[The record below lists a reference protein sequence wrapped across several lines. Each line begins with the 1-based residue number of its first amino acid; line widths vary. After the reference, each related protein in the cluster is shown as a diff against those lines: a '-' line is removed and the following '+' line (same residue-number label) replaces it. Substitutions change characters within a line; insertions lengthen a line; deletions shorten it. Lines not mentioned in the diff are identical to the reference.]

1 MNNLNLKNPLTV
13 MALGLLSTSTAF
25 GQEAT
30 EAATAQNT
38 SLFGLLQQGGWAMY
52 PLGLTALFMFFLI
65 FYCWKETV
73 ASRFNPPGV
82 SSALS
87 DSLAA
92 RDLQKASSLCQSTP
106 SVLTRCLTSSLSK
119 ARPEKA
125 DGNKEKIEATFMD
138 SIEGEDGAIG
148 QWINYLNVVAA
159 VAPMIGLLGTVSG
172 MISAFQTIGQVG
184 MGDPSALAGDIG
196 EALITTATG
205 LTIGIPAMIAYFV
218 FRNRLNGQ
226 ILATVETGGDLIDVY
241 VEQSAYGSPASAQAA
256 TEAE

>member
-1 MNNLNLKNPLTV
+1 MRHTTILQRLV
-13 MALGLLSTSTAF
+13 VTATAIIVVLPAN
-25 GQEAT
+25 GQET
-30 EAATAQNT
+30 TGAATQQT
-38 SLFGLLQQGGWAMY
+38 SLFGLLQQGGWAMF

-65 FYCWKETV
+65 FYCWRETI
-73 ASRFNPPGV
+73 ARRFIPEGMLPG
-82 SSALS
+82 LE

-92 RDLQKASSLCQSTP
+92 RDVAK
-106 SVLTRCLTSSLSK
+106 SVEQCRNAPAVLSRCLASALKK
-119 ARPEKA
+119 ARPDTP
-125 DGNKEKIEATFMD
+125 DGNKEKIESNFID
-138 SIEGEDGAIG
+138 SVEGEDGGIS

-184 MGDPSALAGDIG
+184 MGDPTALANDIG

-218 FRNRLNGQ
+218 FRNRLNAR

-241 VEQSAYGSPASAQAA
+241 VEREESVVEG
-256 TEAE
+256 